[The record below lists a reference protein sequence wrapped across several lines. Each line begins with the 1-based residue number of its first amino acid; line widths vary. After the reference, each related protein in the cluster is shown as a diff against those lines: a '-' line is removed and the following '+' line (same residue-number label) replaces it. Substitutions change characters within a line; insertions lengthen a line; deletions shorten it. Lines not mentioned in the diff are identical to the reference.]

1 MFFFK
6 RCVFTAN
13 YKLETMKE
21 LLKLFPILGI
31 ASFLGL
37 SVGCGGGASDMGDDT
52 PPAAD
57 EPYDGGGAGEGEEAG
72 TGEGESA
79 E

>member
-1 MFFFK
+1 
-6 RCVFTAN
+6 
-13 YKLETMKE
+13 
-21 LLKLFPILGI
+21 
-31 ASFLGL
+31 
-37 SVGCGGGASDMGDDT
+37 MGDDT